1 MLPRAQKHLAE
12 AETLVSTEL
21 EEFFRLRTGGGRAD
35 IRLEIDVD
43 GVNGDIGNGDDGQK
57 GNRNLSHAAVLDE
70 LEGNVHR
77 LLLFPIRVQAHVLD
91 EFPGSPGRLGLSST
105 QATRGP
111 PMMLPK
117 GSDCR
122 EEVAASAADLSIAIY
137 LISISG
143 LDSLICRLP
152 ATS

>member
-91 EFPGSPGRLGLSST
+91 EFPGSPGRLGLCFHT
-105 QATRGP
+105 GDQGTADDVAERQRLQG
-111 PMMLPK
+111 
-117 GSDCR
+117 GSRRFC
-122 EEVAASAADLSIAIY
+122 
-137 LISISG
+137 
-143 LDSLICRLP
+143 C
-152 ATS
+152 